1 MGKLTM
7 TRRAFAKLSAATVGA
22 TAINATTLG
31 TAMAEN
37 KVTQS
42 EANEIKRIRSCCR
55 GCGKMECGV
64 WVTVTSRLRSR
75 QATIARKAKHRCK
88 HAITRSASTIR

>member
-22 TAINATTLG
+22 TAIDAATLG

-42 EANEIKRIRSCCR
+42 
-55 GCGKMECGV
+55 
-64 WVTVTSRLRSR
+64 
-75 QATIARKAKHRCK
+75 
-88 HAITRSASTIR
+88 